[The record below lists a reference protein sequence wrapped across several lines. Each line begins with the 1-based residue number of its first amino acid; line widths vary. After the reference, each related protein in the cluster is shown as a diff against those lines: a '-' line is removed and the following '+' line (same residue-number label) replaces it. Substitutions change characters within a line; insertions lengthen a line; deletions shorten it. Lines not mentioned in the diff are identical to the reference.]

1 MNQDEIRNVLL
12 EVIDAVAPGSVPDV
26 VDDDADIR
34 ELMDLD
40 SMDMLNVIE
49 ALHVRLGIEVPEADV
64 EQMTSVN
71 KAIAYLS
78 R

>member
-1 MNQDEIRNVLL
+1 MNQNEIRNVLL
-12 EVIDAVAPGSVPDV
+12 EVIDAVAPGSVPDE